1 MKLGRAGGCIAT
13 GPFTSPEPRPG
24 SRVMEADHFHC
35 SWGIVATGKR
45 LFRAFALF
53 VIALLLLC
61 GGCTAWLLR
70 DPVPRIMERHGSID
84 NAVVEPLGSDAGHT
98 NSLVRVRSTTGLE
111 VQMMLRAPDSGADS
125 AVRRPVFLILGG
137 YRTGDRAATL
147 IPDTHGNIVAALSY
161 PYEGDLGVKGLAV
174 LPAVPGIRS
183 AILDTPSAVMLAI
196 DYLLSIPEVDSSRIE
211 LVGASFG
218 APFAVIAGALDERVS
233 RVWSL
238 HGAAWPYRQ
247 IELNLRDAIP
257 SDPVRKTV
265 AALANI
271 FASGPRFDPIEWAPR
286 ISPRPF
292 IMINAREDERM
303 PRDAVEALYAAAS
316 EPKDQIWLDGQ
327 HMQSNRREIIAGLV
341 RTVMERARY

>member
-1 MKLGRAGGCIAT
+1 MAK
-13 GPFTSPEPRPG
+13 
-24 SRVMEADHFHC
+24 
-35 SWGIVATGKR
+35 GKR
-45 LFRAFALF
+45 LLRALALF

-70 DPVPRIMERHGSID
+70 DPVPRILERHGELKSTT
-84 NAVVEPLGSDAGHT
+84 VEQIGADSGHT
-98 NSLVRVRSTTGLE
+98 NSLVRLQSTTGLE
-111 VQMMLRAPDSGADS
+111 VQMMVRAPDGMTDS
-125 AVRRPVFLILGG
+125 AARRPVFLILGG

-147 IPDTHGNIVAALSY
+147 IPETHGNIVAALSY
-161 PYEGDLGVKGLAV
+161 PYEGDLAVKGLAV
-174 LPAVPGIRS
+174 VPAVPAIRS
-183 AILDTPSAVMLAI
+183 AILDTPSAVMLAT
-196 DYLLSIPEVDSSRIE
+196 DYLLSIPGVDSSRIE

-218 APFAVIAGALDERVS
+218 APFAVIAGALDQRVS

-247 IELNLRDAIP
+247 IELNLRSAIP
-257 SDPVRKTV
+257 FDPFRKVV

-271 FASGPRFDPIEWAPR
+271 FASGPRFDPIDWAPQ

-303 PRDAVEALYAAAS
+303 PRDAVEALYSAAR
-316 EPKDQIWLDGQ
+316 EPKEQIWLDGQ

-341 RTVMERARY
+341 RTVMERSRY